1 MPARILI
8 ADDFDDNREILR
20 LMLEGVG
27 YSIREACNGRECVE
41 MAQAEPPDL
50 CLIDLSMPLLDGWGV
65 LRELRADARTSGI
78 PCIAVTA
85 FTDTARWR
93 KHDTDDFD
101 AYISKPFRGKDL
113 IETVASMLDK
123 REEQG
128 GRMKAEG

>member
-27 YSIREACNGRECVE
+27 HIIREARNGRECVE
-41 MAQAEPPDL
+41 MAQAEVPDL

-65 LRELRADARTSGI
+65 LRELRADARTRDI

-85 FTDTARWR
+85 FTDTTRGR
-93 KHDTDDFD
+93 RHDTEEFD
-101 AYISKPFRGKDL
+101 GYISKPFRGKDL
-113 IETVASMLDK
+113 IETVANMLDK
-123 REEQG
+123 RDG
-128 GRMKAEG
+128 GKEKEAE